1 MLRFLKY
8 IIRHMLGFYR
18 HLWQA
23 FFIGSPALAGIA
35 WLFKDYPL
43 VFIILLILASICFVI
58 ALIGLYC
65 DYKDARQKSEEKK
78 RNEIR
83 KALREAVKRL
93 NPEYTEEQIDTWMN
107 GL

>member
-1 MLRFLKY
+1 MVIQRLSL
-8 IIRHMLGFYR
+8 
-18 HLWQA
+18 
-23 FFIGSPALAGIA
+23 
-35 WLFKDYPL
+35 
-43 VFIILLILASICFVI
+43 SIHYSAYSSLYCFVI

-93 NPEYTEEQIDTWMN
+93 NPEYTEEQIDMWIN
-107 GL
+107 GK